1 MPVIRK
7 ALNYYLLRERERE
20 RGERERERVCGMD
33 GWTRSSNIRRTEWI
47 STHSLSLSISCP
59 IHTTSV
65 YTATDF
71 ASSTTA
77 DTHFKEKGEGGGREF
92 QLPAQ
97 RTMKFSK
104 ILSNL
109 IEQTL
114 PDWRDQFLSY
124 KDLKKQLKLIY
135 PKETTNGGVR
145 SNKRPRLSVDGRG
158 VAEEREEAVVVT
170 KEVID
175 FVRLLED
182 EIDKFNAFFVD
193 KEEEYIIRSKV
204 LQDRVTEVQDSNEDL
219 MTVGKEIVDF
229 HGEMVLLLN
238 YSALNYTGLVK
249 ILKKYDKRSGALI
262 RLPFIQK
269 VLQQPFFTTD
279 VLNKLVKDCETIL
292 DRFFSTNEQ
301 LASSYQATE
310 GKEEHT
316 KTLTNAEKG
325 GSVQKVPEELAEI
338 KYIES
343 MYMKHTLT
351 ALEVLNKVRGGS
363 STVSM
368 FSLPPMQSKESGA
381 EWKKVPV
388 IEQAAK

>member
-1 MPVIRK
+1 MAR
-7 ALNYYLLRERERE
+7 
-20 RGERERERVCGMD
+20 
-33 GWTRSSNIRRTEWI
+33 
-47 STHSLSLSISCP
+47 
-59 IHTTSV
+59 
-65 YTATDF
+65 
-71 ASSTTA
+71 
-77 DTHFKEKGEGGGREF
+77 
-92 QLPAQ
+92 
-97 RTMKFSK
+97 
-104 ILSNL
+104 
-109 IEQTL
+109 
-114 PDWRDQFLSY
+114 
-124 KDLKKQLKLIY
+124 
-135 PKETTNGGVR
+135 
-145 SNKRPRLSVDGRG
+145 
-158 VAEEREEAVVVT
+158 
-170 KEVID
+170 
-175 FVRLLED
+175 
-182 EIDKFNAFFVD
+182 VD
-193 KEEEYIIRSKV
+193 KNNFTSLRCWCLIFNR
-204 LQDRVTEVQDSNEDL
+204 
-219 MTVGKEIVDF
+219 
-229 HGEMVLLLN
+229 
-238 YSALNYTGLVK
+238 AGLVK

-279 VLNKLVKDCETIL
+279 ILNKLVKDCETIL